1 MLKHIGKGFLLIVA
15 ALVMT
20 LGSGDRGWAK
30 NAKAESF
37 ARLDQTMEYHFM
49 LDEGDL
55 TEKGMAKFLAEKII
69 PPLKP
74 ICDIA
79 PLANQQQPGGDASIH
94 NI

>member
-1 MLKHIGKGFLLIVA
+1 MLIVA
-15 ALVMT
+15 ALAMT
-20 LGSGDRGWAK
+20 LGSGDRGWAQK
-30 NAKAESF
+30 AKAESF
-37 ARLDQTMEYHFM
+37 AMQDQAMEYHFM

-69 PPLKP
+69 APLKP
-74 ICDIA
+74 ICDIG